1 MEAMEPKQFY
11 QNQLEEL
18 RAELKQLKVK
28 KSAFAWFRLGSI
40 VALIAAFYFFWSLG
54 TGYVIVASVILI
66 LVFIQLIKSDLKNQA
81 KIQHTNRLIKLNENE
96 LQFLNA
102 NYSVF
107 EDGFEHTPKEHPYA
121 NDLDIFGRASLF
133 QYLNRTT
140 SEPGSKRLAQYLTN
154 GATMDVIFARQKAVK
169 ELSGKPVWIKDLQSY
184 GVENKITFPTKKR
197 LENWVKEPAVFIGFK
212 PWKWLRYLLPA
223 IILTVVTL
231 YIFDKVGDTIFY
243 GTLLLFAIIAYQI
256 NKYVAPV
263 HANLSKV
270 ADELSTLSL
279 SISLIEREKFESDL
293 LQKCQSAFVGQNKKA
308 SDEIL
313 QIKMILDRLDLR
325 YNMLLSLPLNL
336 LLLWNLQQVLDLE
349 KWKETEQNN
358 FNLWFDTLAE
368 FEALNSFGILF
379 FNKPGWIFPT
389 IINKYFSIEG
399 KEIGHPLIPDEKR
412 VNNFIDIPDNAELM
426 LVTGSN
432 MAGKSTYLRSI
443 GVNIV
448 LAMAGA
454 PVCAT
459 SFSVSHVQ
467 LISSMRVTDN
477 LEESTSTFYAE
488 LKKLKTII
496 DKVNAG
502 ENVFILLDE
511 ILRGTN
517 SLDRHTGSKALIKQL
532 INKKAAAVIATH
544 DLELA
549 TMKEDFSKH
558 ILNYHFDV
566 QVSNDELYFDYRLK
580 PGVCNSL
587 NASILMKKIGI
598 EL

>member
-1 MEAMEPKQFY
+1 MEPKEFY
-11 QNQLEEL
+11 IKTLEEL
-18 RAELKQLKVK
+18 NTQLQKLKQK
-28 KSAFAWFRLGSI
+28 KSAFAWFRLGAI
-40 VALIAAFYFFWSLG
+40 IAIIAAFYFLWSLG
-54 TGYVIVASVILI
+54 IVYVIVAAVL
-66 LVFIQLIKSDLKNQA
+66 LLFVFIQLIKADLKNHSR
-81 KIQHTNRLIKLNENE
+81 IEHTNRLITINKNE
-96 LQFLNA
+96 LKFLA
-102 NYSVF
+102 GDYLDF
-107 EDGFEHTPKEHPYA
+107 DPGIEHIPKEHEYA

-140 SEPGSKRLAQYLTN
+140 SEPGSEKLAEYLKSP
-154 GATMDVIFARQKAVK
+154 AAVSVIAERQQAVK
-169 ELSGKPVWIKDLQSY
+169 ELARKIPWIQDLRAY
-184 GVENKITFPTKKR
+184 GLKNKITFSTKNR
-197 LENWVKEPAVFIGFK
+197 LENWMKEPVVFSVFK
-212 PWKWLRYLLPA
+212 PWKWLRYFLPA
-223 IILTVVTL
+223 IILTVVAF
-231 YIFDKVGDTIFY
+231 YIFDEVGNTIFY
-243 GTLLLFAIIAYQI
+243 LSLLVFAVIAYQV
-256 NKYVAPV
+256 NKYVAPI
-263 HANLSKV
+263 HEQLSKA
-270 ADELSTLSL
+270 ADELSTLSE
-279 SISLIEREKFESDL
+279 SISLIEKEKFESPL
-293 LQKCQSAFVGQNKKA
+293 LQRLQSVFIEQNKKA
-308 SDEIL
+308 SEDIL
-313 QIKMILDRLDLR
+313 KVKKILDKLDIR
-325 YNMLLSLPLNL
+325 YNIVLSAPLNL

-349 KWKETEQNN
+349 KWKETEQKN
-358 FNLWFDTLAE
+358 FNGWFETLAN
-368 FEALNSFGILF
+368 FEALNSFGILN
-379 FNKPGWIFPT
+379 FNKPEWIFPT
-389 IINKYFSIEG
+389 IKAEYFSIEG
-399 KEIGHPLIPDEKR
+399 KEIGHPLIPAEKR

-443 GVNIV
+443 GINIA

-454 PVCAT
+454 PVCAK

-467 LISSMRVTDN
+467 LISSMRITDN

-502 ENVFILLDE
+502 EKVFILLDE

-532 INKKAAAVIATH
+532 IKKKAAAIIATH

-549 TMKEDFSKH
+549 ILKEDFSKN